1 MQTKKLLFILPLIW
15 FSCSSNDNGPDAY
28 GNFEAT
34 DIRVSAMATGQLL
47 YLNANEG
54 MTINRGQQVGQI
66 DTIRFHLKKEQL
78 KAAYQAT
85 ASRKPGILT
94 QVNILEEQKRTA
106 SKELERFQ
114 KLASEGAVPQK
125 QADDLHD
132 KILVLERQIK
142 NVWSQNDPLISEL
155 KVIEAQIAEID
166 QQIRDSKI
174 ISPISG
180 TVLTKLA
187 EPHEL
192 VASGTLLFRI
202 ASLDTMILKAYI
214 DGAQLGTI
222 QLGQEV
228 KVIIDKGKAEYD
240 SFPGQISWISP
251 VAEFTPKTIQT
262 KEERT
267 DLVYAIKVKTPN
279 PAGTMKI
286 GMPAEVIFN
295 DL

>member
-15 FSCSSNDNGPDAY
+15 FSCSSNDNDPDAY

-54 MTINRGQQVGQI
+54 MILNRGQLVGQI

-142 NVWSQNDPLISEL
+142 NIWSQNDPLISEL

-166 QQIRDSKI
+166 QQIRESKI

-228 KVIIDKGKAEYD
+228 KVIIDKGKAEHE

>member
-54 MTINRGQQVGQI
+54 MSLNQGQQVGQI

-142 NVWSQNDPLISEL
+142 NIWSQNDPLISEL

-214 DGAQLGTI
+214 DGGQLGAI

-267 DLVYAIKVKTPN
+267 DLVYAIKIKTPN

>member
-1 MQTKKLLFILPLIW
+1 MQSNKLLLILPLLW
-15 FSCSSNDNGPDAY
+15 FSCSSNNNEPDAY

-34 DIRVSAMATGQLL
+34 DIRVSAMASGQLL
-47 YLNANEG
+47 YLNVNEG
-54 MTINRGQQVGQI
+54 MQLNQGQQVGQI

-94 QVNILEEQKRTA
+94 QVNVLEEQKRNA

-125 QADDLHD
+125 QADDLRD
-132 KILVLERQIK
+132 RIMVLERQIK
-142 NVWSQNDPLISEL
+142 NIWSQNDPLISEL
-155 KVIEAQIAEID
+155 KVIDAQIAEID
-166 QQIRDSKI
+166 QQIKDAKI

-192 VASGTLLFRI
+192 VASGMLLFRI
-202 ASLDTMILKAYI
+202 ANLDTMILKAYI
-214 DGAQLGTI
+214 DGAQLASI
-222 QLGQEV
+222 KLGE
-228 KVIIDKGKAEYD
+228 KVEIIIDKGKAEYEN
-240 SFPGQISWISP
+240 FQGQISWISP

-267 DLVYAIKVKTPN
+267 DLVYAIKIKTPN
-279 PAGTMKI
+279 PKGLMKI